1 MSEKCPQARVRP
13 TYHTNALAKN
23 CTGGQ
28 QIQDMDA
35 TLERFH
41 RLAIT
46 SKFIGAW
53 SLLLKHG
60 SHGLDR
66 VAIFELVG
74 ERVFGEFGPGLFL
87 IVAQSGIEECL
98 EMRGRRSVR
107 GTHIFRP
114 VEKAQFGEFLPRIDA
129 LFVPLSRSKRGDP
142 EWLRWAL
149 YCIWV
154 LS

>member
-1 MSEKCPQARVRP
+1 MEKPARKRNESHEPEMRPQARVRP

-35 TLERFH
+35 TLERFY
-41 RLAIT
+41 RLAIA
-46 SKFIGAW
+46 SEFIGAW

-74 ERVFGEFGPGLFL
+74 ERVFGEFRPGLLL
-87 IVAQSGIEECL
+87 IVAQSGVEERL
-98 EMRGRRSVR
+98 EVRGRRSVR
-107 GTHIFRP
+107 RTHIFGEMGL
-114 VEKAQFGEFLPRIDA
+114 EKAQFGGFLPRIDA
-129 LFVPLSRSKRGDP
+129 LFVL
-142 EWLRWAL
+142 
-149 YCIWV
+149 
-154 LS
+154 